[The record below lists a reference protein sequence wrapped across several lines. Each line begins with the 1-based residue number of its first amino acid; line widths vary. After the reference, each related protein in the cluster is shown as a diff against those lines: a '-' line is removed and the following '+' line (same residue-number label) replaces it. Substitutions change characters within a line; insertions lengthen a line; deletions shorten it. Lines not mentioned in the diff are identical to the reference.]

1 MRTGQALEITNIHS
15 STRGTKQARN
25 RQNSSSQTTNTLDKE
40 SFKQALSQFL
50 VDFFSSKHLDQ
61 GIDISTKLLS
71 KPLDI
76 LTLFDLNIKKSYPGF
91 YNLFKEL
98 HNDKNLPRL
107 GSRINSNFKELRRL
121 LHQTISDNK
130 HKKLSNEL
138 AEFLTNLI
146 LTNNS
151 QPNNNNK
158 NESEIL
164 SGFIHYINKTVN
176 IDIDLNSVLLGL
188 NLMFTKPHFL
198 NDVMNSW
205 QNFCE
210 SLKIDIDP
218 TLKILSCILGRLSKK
233 KPSLP

>member
-1 MRTGQALEITNIHS
+1 MKTEQASQGNNIDWSTRQTGQAENH
-15 STRGTKQARN
+15 
-25 RQNSSSQTTNTLDKE
+25 QNSSSQTTNKE
-40 SFKQALSQFL
+40 PFKQALSQFL

-61 GIDISTKLLS
+61 GIDISTQLLS

-76 LTLFDLNIKKSYPGF
+76 LTLLDLNIKKSYPRF

-98 HNDKNLPRL
+98 HNDKNLHKL
-107 GSRINSNFKELRRL
+107 GLNINSISKELHRL
-121 LHQTISDNK
+121 LHTKILEKNNP
-130 HKKLSNEL
+130 KKLSDEL

-151 QPNNNNK
+151 QPKNK

-176 IDIDLNSVLLGL
+176 TDIDLNSVLLGL
-188 NLMFTKPHFL
+188 KLMFTKPHFL
-198 NDVMNSW
+198 NDAINSW

-210 SLKIDIDP
+210 KLNINIDP
-218 TLKILSCILGRLSKK
+218 TIKILSSILGGLSKIT
-233 KPSLP
+233 KP

>member
-1 MRTGQALEITNIHS
+1 MKTGQASQENNIDW
-15 STRGTKQARN
+15 STRQTGQAGD
-25 RQNSSSQTTNTLDKE
+25 RQNSSSNTTNTLDKE

-50 VDFFSSKHLDQ
+50 VDFFSSEHLDQ

-76 LTLFDLNIKKSYPGF
+76 LTLFDLNIKKNYPGF

-151 QPNNNNK
+151 QPKNK

>member
-1 MRTGQALEITNIHS
+1 MKTGQALEITNIHW
-15 STRGTKQARN
+15 STGKTKQARK
-25 RQNSSSQTTNTLDKE
+25 RQNSSSQTTIDKE

-91 YNLFKEL
+91 YNLFNEL

>member
-1 MRTGQALEITNIHS
+1 METGQASQGNNIDW
-15 STRGTKQARN
+15 STGQTKQAGN

-50 VDFFSSKHLDQ
+50 DNLFSSEHLDQ
-61 GIDISTKLLS
+61 GIDISTQLLS

-76 LTLFDLNIKKSYPGF
+76 LTLLDLNIKKSYPGF

-98 HNDKNLPRL
+98 HNDKNLPKL
-107 GSRINSNFKELRRL
+107 GLNINSISKELHRL
-121 LHQTISDNK
+121 LHTKILEKNNP
-130 HKKLSNEL
+130 KKLSDEL

-151 QPNNNNK
+151 QPKNK

-176 IDIDLNSVLLGL
+176 TDADLNSVLLGL
-188 NLMFTKPHFL
+188 KLMFTKPHFL
-198 NDVMNSW
+198 NDAINSW

-210 SLKIDIDP
+210 KLNINIDP
-218 TLKILSCILGRLSKK
+218 TIKILSSILGGLSKIT
-233 KPSLP
+233 KP

>member
-1 MRTGQALEITNIHS
+1 MRTGQASERKNIHW
-15 STRGTKQARN
+15 STRQTGQAGN
-25 RQNSSSQTTNTLDKE
+25 HQNSSSNTTNTLDKE

-61 GIDISTKLLS
+61 GIDISTQLLS

-76 LTLFDLNIKKSYPGF
+76 LTLLDLNIKKSYPGF

-151 QPNNNNK
+151 QPENK
-158 NESEIL
+158 NESKIL

-188 NLMFTKPHFL
+188 KLMFTKPHFL

-210 SLKIDIDP
+210 SLNIDIDP

>member
-1 MRTGQALEITNIHS
+1 MRTWQALEITNIHS

-138 AEFLTNLI
+138 AKFLTNLI

-151 QPNNNNK
+151 QPKNK

>member
-15 STRGTKQARN
+15 STRQTGQARK
-25 RQNSSSQTTNTLDKE
+25 RQNSSSQTTIDKE

-50 VDFFSSKHLDQ
+50 VDFFSSEHLDQ

-76 LTLFDLNIKKSYPGF
+76 LTLLDLNIKKSHPEF
-91 YNLFKEL
+91 YNLFKKL
-98 HNDKNLPRL
+98 HNDKKFSEL
-107 GSRINSNFKELRRL
+107 GLELNSNFKELRRL

-138 AEFLTNLI
+138 AKFLTNLI

-151 QPNNNNK
+151 QPKNK